1 MVVKLLF
8 LWLLFCLSWAQEQR
22 CLQSASS
29 CDECIQAGSGCA
41 WCNSPQAHI
50 RCATTEK
57 LQSTGCHGRHI
68 YNPSGS
74 IQVVKNDSGADP
86 ADAEPLLLQPQE
98 VSVHL
103 RPGARESF
111 PLTISKATDHP
122 TPEPIMDL
130 SNVPAGVQVTFSSI
144 TKGNPQLLQVSVEAA
159 QCPSTSGAS
168 NQNRTGPWSIL
179 ITPRGFSVS
188 LQLQITLLCECNCTG
203 SHEENSPA
211 CSGQG
216 TLVCGQCECYVPYF
230 GKQCQMNGDSI
241 SPQYEDLCRTG
252 PNAPVCSGSG
262 ICVEGFCECNRRADP
277 KETYSG
283 RYCECSNFDCPHH
296 NNRLC
301 GGNGRCECGRCVCNS
316 EWIGSACSCSMETAS
331 CMAKN
336 QMLCNGRG
344 VCECGKCHCIP
355 PYVGATCEDCP
366 DCVGLSGSCC
376 VYGVPSV
383 SNRSK
388 KGHVRTDIYLK
399 PPQCCDRQCAHLNVE
414 IVETKD
420 ELQGRLCKMRTA
432 EDLCYFFFSIL
443 PSSGQFAVARAKE
456 C

>member
-1 MVVKLLF
+1 MAVKLLF

-57 LQSTGCHGRHI
+57 LWSSGCHGRHI

-74 IQVVKNDSGADP
+74 IQVVKNYSGADP
-86 ADAEPLLLQPQE
+86 ADDEALLLHPQE
-98 VSVHL
+98 VSLHL
-103 RPGARESF
+103 RPGVSESF

-122 TPEPIMDL
+122 TLEPIMNV
-130 SNVPAGVQVTFSSI
+130 SNVPAGVHVTFSSI

-159 QCPSTSGAS
+159 QCPSKSGTS
-168 NQNRTGPWSIL
+168 NQNKTGPWSIL

-188 LQLQITLLCECNCTG
+188 LKLEITLLCECNCTG
-203 SHEENSPA
+203 SHEENSPD
-211 CSGQG
+211 CSGHG
-216 TLVCGQCECYVPYF
+216 TLVCGQCECYVSYF
-230 GKQCQMNGDSI
+230 GKRCQMNGDSV
-241 SPQYEDLCRTG
+241 SPQYEDLCRKG
-252 PNAPVCSGSG
+252 PNAPVCSGRG
-262 ICVEGFCECNRRADP
+262 TCVAGFCECNRLEDP
-277 KETYSG
+277 KEYSG

-316 EWIGSACSCSMETAS
+316 EWIDSACSCSMETTS

-344 VCECGKCHCIP
+344 VCECGKCDCIP
-355 PYVGATCEDCP
+355 PYVGATCEECS
-366 DCVGLSGSCC
+366 DCVDGCQDHAACMECRAFRTGA
-376 VYGVPSV
+376 
-383 SNRSK
+383 K
-388 KGHVRTDIYLK
+388 KDT
-399 PPQCCDRQCAHLNVE
+399 CDRWCAHLNVE

-420 ELQGRLCKMRTA
+420 ELQGKLCKMRTN

-443 PSSGQFAVARAKE
+443 PSGGQFAVARAKE